1 MDASQ
6 YRRLFSDLP
15 VAWIVHESGVIRDF
29 NDAAADLFAV
39 DDPEARIG
47 GALLDYVHPESA
59 DSVRARLRVLH
70 ETGMPVRAVE
80 ERMLR
85 ADGRDLWVETIA
97 SLTVFD
103 GRPAVQVLCWDI
115 TERVLEQARLAH
127 AAMHDRLTG
136 LPNRAMLEQRWSAL
150 RTDRRSGSGL
160 PAVLF
165 CDLDGFKKI
174 NDDHGHAVGDA
185 TLQAVAERLSRAL
198 RSEDI
203 LGRYGGDEFV
213 VLLEGYTPELAEQL
227 TDRFVDSLR
236 EPLRVADTVVRV
248 GLSVGL
254 AVPMT
259 ADEPLETLLL
269 RADQAMYDDKRGSR
283 QRRSPG
289 GTVH

>member
-15 VAWIVHESGVIRDF
+15 VAWIVHEGGVIRDF
-29 NDAAADLFAV
+29 NAAAEDLFAV
-39 DDPEARIG
+39 DDPETRIG
-47 GALLDYVHPESA
+47 GRLLDYVHPESA
-59 DSVRARLRVLH
+59 DSVRERLRLLH
-70 ETGMPVRAVE
+70 QTGRPVRAVA

-97 SLTVFD
+97 SLTAFD

-115 TERVLEQARLAH
+115 TERVLERARLAH
-127 AAMHDRLTG
+127 AAMHDGLTG
-136 LPNRAMLEQRWSAL
+136 LPNRAMLEQRWCAL
-150 RTDRRSGSGL
+150 RTSRRAGGGS

-174 NDDHGHAVGDA
+174 NDDHGHAIGDA
-185 TLQAVAERLSRAL
+185 TLRLVAERLSGAM
-198 RSEDI
+198 RSDDL

-213 VLLEGYTPELAEQL
+213 VLLEGYTPELGQQL
-227 TDRFVDSLR
+227 MDRLVEAVR
-236 EPLRVADTVVRV
+236 EPIRVETTVVNV

-254 AVPMT
+254 GVPAT

-269 RADQAMYDDKRGSR
+269 RADQAMYADKRGSR
-283 QRRSPG
+283 RDRS
-289 GTVH
+289 